1 MRTEPDFKGRLKRI
15 LVEQVKKLLENESR
29 FRRPL

>member
-1 MRTEPDFKGRLKRI
+1 MLTESDFKGRLKRI
-15 LVEQVKKLLENESR
+15 FVKQVKKLLENESR